1 MLIKSMTVECCQQS
15 SHFWNKGIQIKMNK
29 GVIVCEGEVL
39 IIFANLYEHVMKERK
54 IIENIQ

>member
-1 MLIKSMTVECCQQS
+1 MTVECYQQS
-15 SHFWNKGIQIKMNK
+15 PHFLNKGIQIKMNK